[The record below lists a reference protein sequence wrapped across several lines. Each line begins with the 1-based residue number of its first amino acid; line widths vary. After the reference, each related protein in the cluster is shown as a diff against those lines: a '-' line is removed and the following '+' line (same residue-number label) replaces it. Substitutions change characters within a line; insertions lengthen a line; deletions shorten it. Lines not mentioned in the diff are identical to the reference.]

1 MRDSRDIAWR
11 DAGRRGSAGRR
22 SIATVALAAV
32 VLVVFAGAAS
42 AATYTALGDSYSS
55 GVGTRSFYN
64 DGTECKRSPL
74 AYPAKVAAD
83 RKLTLTFAACS
94 GAKTGDVL
102 SKQLGSLNSSTA
114 YVTISIGGNDAGFS
128 NVITECAL
136 PWPWTCWGGIE
147 NAEKY
152 MRNTLP
158 GLLDNVYN
166 QIHAKAP
173 AAEVIVVGYPRL
185 FNGVECNGLARISK
199 GEQER
204 LNQAADVMAGV
215 ISARA
220 NAHAFKFVD
229 PRTAFSS
236 HEICSSSEWLNG
248 LSNPVS
254 ESYHPNVSGQ
264 QDYTNEVE
272 AKL

>member
-1 MRDSRDIAWR
+1 MRDSRAVLVR
-11 DAGRRGSAGRR
+11 AARRTTVTAVL
-22 SIATVALAAV
+22 VALVLAA
-32 VLVVFAGAAS
+32 LATAAS

-83 RKLTLTFAACS
+83 KKLTLTFAACS

-102 SKQLGSLNSSTA
+102 SKQLGSLNGSTA

-128 NVITECAL
+128 SVITECAL
-136 PWPWTCWGGIE
+136 PWPWTCWGGIT
-147 NAEKY
+147 NAENY
-152 MRNTLP
+152 MRNALP
-158 GLLDNVYN
+158 GQLDNVYN

-173 AAEVIVVGYPRL
+173 AAEVLVVGYPRL

-215 ISARA
+215 IGARA
-220 NAHAFKFVD
+220 SAHAFKFVD
-229 PRTAFSS
+229 PRSAFSS
-236 HEICSSSEWLNG
+236 HEICSGSEWLNG

>member
-1 MRDSRDIAWR
+1 MRDSGDTAV
-11 DAGRRGSAGRR
+11 RRMARSA
-22 SIATVALAAV
+22 AALALAA
-32 VLVVFAGAAS
+32 LALAACASAAG

-128 NVITECAL
+128 SVITECAL

-147 NAEKY
+147 KAETY

-166 QIHAKAP
+166 QIHSKAP
-173 AAEVIVVGYPRL
+173 SASVVVVGYPRL

-204 LNQAADVMAGV
+204 LNQAANVMAGV

-220 NAHAFKFVD
+220 SAHAFKFVD
-229 PRTAFSS
+229 PRSAFST

-248 LSNPVS
+248 LSNPVG

-264 QDYTNEVE
+264 QDYTTEVE

>member
-1 MRDSRDIAWR
+1 MRDSRGTA
-11 DAGRRGSAGRR
+11 ARRMAH
-22 SIATVALAAV
+22 SIAALGLAALALAA
-32 VLVVFAGAAS
+32 FAAAAG

-55 GVGTRSFYN
+55 GVGTRTFYN

-83 RKLTLTFAACS
+83 KKYTLSFAACS

-102 SKQLGSLNSSTA
+102 SKQLGSLNGSTG

-166 QIHAKAP
+166 QIHSKAP
-173 AAEVIVVGYPRL
+173 NAEVIVVGYPRL

-220 NAHAFKFVD
+220 SAHAFKFVD

-264 QDYTNEVE
+264 QEYTTEVE